1 MDSKLIYLHL
11 SDNTK
16 IEREMFMTT
25 ETKKLT
31 KTTEPLDIEMT
42 MQKIKAYL
50 EKPKWTDTILN
61 EERNLF
67 DSPFKA
73 LIPAYAKRNDAAL
86 SYDLFFIGLFEKIYF
101 ANLIK
106 EMKLSATDIINT
118 DFDVSEIH
126 IHQRYKNYAE
136 LCRKLNEPDNLK
148 GKQRQNQMKKFKRH
162 FTWRKTGKGNEI
174 EIVQKFSKPKAEP
187 LKNRE
192 KSIYIKHLE
201 YLLLAYLYQCK
212 EHTDELSL
220 TDIMI
225 RLGFIK
231 ESFKT
236 LENHTIFSSK
246 EREEKD
252 LQEKAAE
259 DFVQDVRSISYGI
272 IYRAIESLK
281 KRRLITCEKVVV
293 IDGTVADL
301 DKQDKIREVE
311 LQLFKKFGIK
321 NISQVYMN
329 HDLQSKFYKQ
339 RNNTLFEKYGWK
351 HIQSKYQMKSSY
363 ADILYGVGMI
373 FSEIKSELNLKIVFR
388 MLEEL
393 QNKQKRLQENIN
405 FEALPFE
412 NMENKKFSNE
422 EKYVIYDLM
431 KDNSSVESEKNYL
444 SKYEDLLCKYV
455 PLIPL
460 RDIDK
465 KVSL

>member
-1 MDSKLIYLHL
+1 MI
-11 SDNTK
+11 TE
-16 IEREMFMTT
+16 ERTIPKST
-25 ETKKLT
+25 ELLNVEK
-31 KTTEPLDIEMT
+31 T
-42 MQKIKAYL
+42 MQEIKEYL
-50 EKPKWTDTILN
+50 EKPKWTDAILN
-61 EERNLF
+61 EERHLF
-67 DSPFKA
+67 DSPFKT
-73 LIPAYAKRNDAAL
+73 LIPEYAKRNDAML
-86 SYDLFFIGLFEKIYF
+86 GCDLFFIGLAEKIYF

-106 EMKLSATDIINT
+106 EMKLSVSEITKGDL
-118 DFDVSEIH
+118 DVSEIH
-126 IHQRYKNYAE
+126 IRQKYKNFAE
-136 LCRKLNEPDNLK
+136 LCRKLNESDNLK
-148 GKQRQNQMKKFKRH
+148 GKQRQNQIKKFKRY

-201 YLLLAYLYQCK
+201 YLMLAYLYQCR

-225 RLGFIK
+225 RLGFVK

-236 LENHTIFSSK
+236 LENRTIFSSK
-246 EREEKD
+246 ERADKD
-252 LQEKAAE
+252 LREKAAE

-281 KRRLITCEKVVV
+281 KRKLITCNKVIV

-321 NISQVYMN
+321 NISQVYMS
-329 HDLQSKFYKQ
+329 HDLQSNFYKQ

-351 HIQSKYQMKSSY
+351 HIQSKYQMKSTSS
-363 ADILYGVGMI
+363 DILYGIGMI
-373 FSEIKSELNLKIVFR
+373 FSEIKGELNLKIVYR

-393 QNKQKRLQENIN
+393 QSKQKLLHQNIN

-412 NMENKKFSNE
+412 NMENKKLSDE
-422 EKYVIYDLM
+422 EKYAIYDLM
-431 KDNSSVESEKNYL
+431 ADNSSVENEKKYL
-444 SKYEDLLCKYV
+444 SEYEGLLCRYV

-460 RDIDK
+460 NK
-465 KVSL
+465 G

>member
-1 MDSKLIYLHL
+1 M
-11 SDNTK
+11 
-16 IEREMFMTT
+16 MA

-31 KTTEPLDIEMT
+31 KIIEPLNIEKT
-42 MQKIKAYL
+42 MQEIKEYL

-61 EERNLF
+61 GERHLF

-73 LIPAYAKRNDAAL
+73 LIPAYVKRTDAML
-86 SYDLFFIGLFEKIYF
+86 GCDLFFIGLLEKIYF

-106 EMKLSATDIINT
+106 EMKLSVSDIT
-118 DFDVSEIH
+118 KDDLDVSGIH
-126 IHQRYKNYAE
+126 IRQKYKNYAE

-148 GKQRQNQMKKFKRH
+148 GNQRQKQIRKFKRY
-162 FTWRKTGKGNEI
+162 FTWKKTGKGNEI
-174 EIVQKFSKPKAEP
+174 EIVQKFSKPKPEP

-212 EHTDELSL
+212 DHTDELSL

-225 RLGFIK
+225 RLGFVK

-246 EREEKD
+246 ERKDKD

-259 DFVQDVRSISYGI
+259 DFVQDLRSISYSI

-281 KRRLITCEKVVV
+281 KRRLITCNKVIV
-293 IDGTVADL
+293 IDGKVADISM
-301 DKQDKIREVE
+301 QDKIREVE

-321 NISQVYMN
+321 NISQVYMS
-329 HDLQSKFYKQ
+329 HDLQSNFYKQ

-351 HIQSKYQMKSSY
+351 HIQSKYQMKSTHS
-363 ADILYGVGMI
+363 DIVYGIGII
-373 FSEIKSELNLKIVFR
+373 FSEIRDELNLKIVYR

-393 QNKQKRLQENIN
+393 QNKQKMLQENIN
-405 FEALPFE
+405 LEVLPFE
-412 NMENKKFSNE
+412 SMENKKYSNE

-431 KDNSSVESEKNYL
+431 TDNSSVENEKKYL
-444 SKYEDLLCKYV
+444 TEYENLLCKYI

-460 RDIDK
+460 REGEYFTDK
-465 KVSL
+465 KVSV

>member
-1 MDSKLIYLHL
+1 
-11 SDNTK
+11 
-16 IEREMFMTT
+16 MTT

-31 KTTEPLDIEMT
+31 KTTEPLDIEKA
-42 MQKIKAYL
+42 MQEIKVYL
-50 EKPKWTDTILN
+50 EKPKWTDSILN

-73 LIPAYAKRNDAAL
+73 LIPAYVKRTDAML
-86 SYDLFFIGLFEKIYF
+86 GCDLFFIGLAEKIYF
-101 ANLIK
+101 AKLIK
-106 EMKLSATDIINT
+106 EMKLSVSDIT
-118 DFDVSEIH
+118 KGDLDVSGIH
-126 IHQRYKNYAE
+126 IEQKYRNFAE

-148 GKQRQNQMKKFKRH
+148 GKQRQNQIKKFKRY

-187 LKNRE
+187 LRNRE

-212 EHTDELSL
+212 DHTDELSL

-225 RLGFIK
+225 RLGFVK

-246 EREEKD
+246 ERGDKD

-272 IYRAIESLK
+272 VYRAIESLK
-281 KRRLITCEKVVV
+281 KRRLITCNKVIV
-293 IDGTVADL
+293 IDGTVADI
-301 DKQDKIREVE
+301 DKQDKIRETE

-321 NISQVYMN
+321 NISQVYMS
-329 HDLQSKFYKQ
+329 HDLQSNFYKQ
-339 RNNTLFEKYGWK
+339 RNNTLLEKYGWK
-351 HIQSKYQMKSSY
+351 HIQSKYQMKS
-363 ADILYGVGMI
+363 AHQDILYGICMI
-373 FSEIKSELNLKIVFR
+373 FSEIKGELNLKIVYR

-393 QNKQKRLQENIN
+393 QGKQKLLQENIN

-412 NMENKKFSNE
+412 NMENKKYSNE
-422 EKYVIYDLM
+422 EKYAVYDLM
-431 KDNSSVESEKNYL
+431 EDNSSVESEKKYL
-444 SKYEDLLCKYV
+444 SEYEGLLCKYV
-455 PLIPL
+455 PLTPL
-460 RDIDK
+460 NK
-465 KVSL
+465 G

>member
-1 MDSKLIYLHL
+1 MMAV
-11 SDNTK
+11 
-16 IEREMFMTT
+16 ERTT
-25 ETKKLT
+25 S
-31 KTTEPLDIEMT
+31 KTTEPLDVEKI
-42 MQKIKAYL
+42 MQEIKEYL

-73 LIPAYAKRNDAAL
+73 LIPTYAKRNDAAL
-86 SYDLFFIGLFEKIYF
+86 GQDLFFIGLFEKIYF

-106 EMKLSATDIINT
+106 EMKLSVSDVTKG

-126 IHQRYKNYAE
+126 IRQRYKNFAE
-136 LCRKLNEPDNLK
+136 LCRKLGEPDNLK
-148 GKQRQNQMKKFKRH
+148 GKQRQNQIKKFKRY

-174 EIVQKFSKPKAEP
+174 EIVQKFSIPKDEP

-212 EHTDELSL
+212 DHTDELSL

-225 RLGFIK
+225 RLGFVK

-236 LENHTIFSSK
+236 LESHTIFSSK
-246 EREEKD
+246 EREDKD
-252 LQEKAAE
+252 LQEKAGE

-272 IYRAIESLK
+272 IYRAMQSLK
-281 KRRLITCEKVVV
+281 KRRLITCEKVIV
-293 IDGTVADL
+293 IDGTVADINM
-301 DKQDKIREVE
+301 QDKIREVE
-311 LQLFKKFGIK
+311 LNLFKKFGIK

-329 HDLQSKFYKQ
+329 NDLQSQFYRQ
-339 RNNTLFEKYGWK
+339 RNSTLFEKYGWK
-351 HIQSKYQMKSSY
+351 HIQSKYQMKSTSF
-363 ADILYGVGMI
+363 DIAYGIGMI
-373 FSEIKSELNLKIVFR
+373 FSEIRNELNLKIVYR

-393 QNKQKRLQENIN
+393 QNKQKMLQENIN
-405 FEALPFE
+405 LKTLSFE
-412 NMENKKFSNE
+412 NMENKKFSNK

-431 KDNSSVESEKNYL
+431 TDNSSVESEKKYL
-444 SKYEDLLCKYV
+444 SEYEELLCKYV

-460 RDIDK
+460 NEG
-465 KVSL
+465 VMCH

>member
-1 MDSKLIYLHL
+1 MAEQI
-11 SDNTK
+11 T
-16 IEREMFMTT
+16 
-25 ETKKLT
+25 T
-31 KTTEPLDIEMT
+31 KTIEPLDIKRT
-42 MQKIKAYL
+42 MQEIKEYL
-50 EKPKWTDTILN
+50 EKPKWTDAILN
-61 EERNLF
+61 EERRLF

-86 SYDLFFIGLFEKIYF
+86 GQDLFFIALFEKIYF

-106 EMKLSATDIINT
+106 EMKLSATDITDITNG
-118 DFDVSEIH
+118 DFDVSGIH
-126 IHQRYKNYAE
+126 IKQKYKNYAE

-148 GKQRQNQMKKFKRH
+148 GKQRQNQIKKFKRY
-162 FTWRKTGKGNEI
+162 FTWRKTGRGNEI
-174 EIVQKFSKPKAEP
+174 EIVQKFSKPKAQP

-192 KSIYIKHLE
+192 KSIYIKHIE

-225 RLGFIK
+225 RLGFVK

-236 LENHTIFSSK
+236 LESHAIFSPK
-246 EREEKD
+246 EREDKD

-281 KRRLITCEKVVV
+281 KRRLITCNKVIV
-293 IDGTVADL
+293 IDGTVADI
-301 DKQDKIREVE
+301 DMQDKIREVE
-311 LQLFKKFGIK
+311 LNLFKKFGIK

-329 HDLQSKFYKQ
+329 NDLQSQFYRQ

-351 HIQSKYQMKSSY
+351 HIQSKYQMKSTSF
-363 ADILYGVGMI
+363 DIAYGIRMI
-373 FSEIKSELNLKIVFR
+373 FSEIRNELNLKIVYR

-393 QNKQKRLQENIN
+393 QNKQKMLQENIN
-405 FEALPFE
+405 LEALPFE
-412 NMENKKFSNE
+412 NMENKKYSNE

-431 KDNSSVESEKNYL
+431 MDNSSVENEKKYL
-444 SKYEDLLCKYV
+444 SEYEDLLCKYV

-460 RDIDK
+460 Q
-465 KVSL
+465 